1 MILKQQ
7 GGHDSFSQ
15 AEGGSWFFHV
25 SVHTKIVALM
35 PLKSVISLS
44 PSHDVFQIESLYRGW
59 TSYFRGQ
66 RGGHFILKVS
76 EGVHIF
82 WCYLGK
88 IPLSPRRQ
96 FLTKT

>member
-59 TSYFRGQ
+59 TSYFRDP

-82 WCYLGK
+82 GVIWGR
-88 IPLSPRRQ
+88 SPSRPDVN
-96 FLTKT
+96 F